1 MVPFRLLRD
10 KACLLQ
16 LNPSIRWRDGD
27 WGGYLH
33 FRGNAHRGFRGSSY
47 TGQPYGDYLQE
58 AAAAQLTAV
67 PNIDINPLN
76 GDAYRRNS
84 KSAP

>member
-1 MVPFRLLRD
+1 MVPFGLLRD

-16 LNPSIRWRDGD
+16 LNPSIRWRDGG

-33 FRGNAHRGFRGSSY
+33 FRGSSY